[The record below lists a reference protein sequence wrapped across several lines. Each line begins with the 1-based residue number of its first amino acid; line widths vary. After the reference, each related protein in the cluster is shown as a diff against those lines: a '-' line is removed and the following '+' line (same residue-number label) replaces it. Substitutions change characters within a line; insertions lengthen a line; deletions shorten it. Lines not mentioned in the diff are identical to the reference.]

1 MTIYGYARCST
12 DESKQDVK
20 RQVNELLSKYDI
32 AKDNMFFEYESG
44 AKDDRKQFNKML
56 KQLQQGDTVVTTEV
70 SRLTR
75 STKHLCEVI
84 ELAKERHIKL
94 IIGDFI
100 VDCSK
105 GELDPMT
112 DGMIK
117 MMGVF
122 AEMERNM
129 TRARV
134 KSGLAHARAKGVKLG
149 RPSITIEDL
158 PNSFLKHYP
167 KTLLPKGHENRLTMS
182 DVIKLCDISRQT
194 AYNYKA
200 IYDQVYG
207 TNNKQSQATQSS
219 DDNTITPQVNTKLH
233 KITERANALALTV
246 AAYDEGIENVSLK
259 QLDEVLNQL
268 EFGSGDVKVSI
279 RRKQYVVEVV
289 IDDNELYL
297 HLLTR
302 DYYKNKYGYDIYEE
316 EHLEELENRMN
327 NV

>member
-32 AKDNMFFEYESG
+32 SKGNMFFEYESG
-44 AKDDRKQFNKML
+44 AKDDRKQFNRML
-56 KQLQQGDTVVTTEV
+56 KQLQQGDCVVTTEV

-84 ELAKERHIKL
+84 ELAKEKHIKL

-134 KSGLAHARAKGVKLG
+134 KSGMAHARAKGVKLG
-149 RPSITIEDL
+149 RPTLTIEDL

-200 IYDQVYG
+200 IYDDVYG
-207 TNNKQSQATQSS
+207 TNNKQSQVTQSS
-219 DDNTITPQVNTKLH
+219 DANNVATTPKANTKLH
-233 KITERANALALTV
+233 KITERANALGLTIGL
-246 AAYDEGIENVSLK
+246 YDESIENMSLK
-259 QLDEVLNQL
+259 QLDEVLDQL
-268 EFGSGDVKVSI
+268 EFGTGDVLISI
-279 RRKQYVVEVV
+279 RRKQYVLEVV
-289 IDDNELYL
+289 IDANELDL
-297 HLLTR
+297 HLLSR
-302 DYYKNKYGYDIYEE
+302 EEYENKYGRDVYEE
-316 EHLEELENRMN
+316 EH
-327 NV
+327 

>member
-32 AKDNMFFEYESG
+32 SKGNMFFEYESG
-44 AKDDRKQFNKML
+44 AKDDRKQFNRML
-56 KQLQQGDTVVTTEV
+56 KQLQQGDCVVTTEV

-84 ELAKERHIKL
+84 ELAKEKHIKL

-134 KSGLAHARAKGVKLG
+134 KSGMAHARAKGVKLG
-149 RPSITIEDL
+149 RPTLTIEDL

-200 IYDQVYG
+200 IYDDVYG
-207 TNNKQSQATQSS
+207 TNNKQSQVTQSS
-219 DDNTITPQVNTKLH
+219 DANNVATTPKANTKLH
-233 KITERANALALTV
+233 KITERANALGLTIGL
-246 AAYDEGIENVSLK
+246 YDESIENMSLK
-259 QLDEVLNQL
+259 QLDAVLDQL
-268 EFGSGDVKVSI
+268 EFGTGDVLISI
-279 RRKQYVVEVV
+279 RRKQYVLEVV
-289 IDDNELYL
+289 IDANELDL
-297 HLLTR
+297 HLLSR
-302 DYYKNKYGYDIYEE
+302 EEYENKYGRDVYEE
-316 EHLEELENRMN
+316 EH
-327 NV
+327 

>member
-32 AKDNMFFEYESG
+32 SKGNMFFEYESG
-44 AKDDRKQFNKML
+44 AKDDRKQFNRML
-56 KQLQQGDTVVTTEV
+56 KQLQQGDCVVTTEV

-84 ELAKERHIKL
+84 ELAKEKHIKL

-134 KSGLAHARAKGVKLG
+134 KSGMAHARAKGVKLG
-149 RPSITIEDL
+149 RPTLTIEDL

-200 IYDQVYG
+200 IYDDVYG
-207 TNNKQSQATQSS
+207 TNNKQSQVAQPSDSNKVATR
-219 DDNTITPQVNTKLH
+219 PQANTKLH
-233 KITERANALALTV
+233 KIKQQAKELGLTLSI
-246 AAYDEGIENVSLK
+246 YDEGIEKISYK
-259 QLDEVLNQL
+259 QLDEVLDQL
-268 EFGSGDVKVSI
+268 RFGTGDVKVSI
-279 RRKQYVVEVV
+279 GRKQYVVEVE
-289 IDDNELYL
+289 IDNQELDLYL
-297 HLLTR
+297 LSR
-302 DYYKNKYGYDIYEE
+302 EDYESKYGCDLYDEE
-316 EHLEELENRMN
+316 Y
-327 NV
+327 

>member
-1 MTIYGYARCST
+1 MGTIYGYARCST
-12 DESKQDVK
+12 NESKQDVK
-20 RQVNELLSKYDI
+20 RQVNELLSKYDV

-44 AKDDRKQFNKML
+44 AKEDRKQFNRML
-56 KQLQQGDTVVTTEV
+56 KQLNQGDTVVTTEV

-75 STKHLCEVI
+75 STKQLCEVI
-84 ELAKERHIKL
+84 ELAKDKHIKL
-94 IIGDFI
+94 IIGDFV

-134 KSGLAHARAKGVKLG
+134 KSGMAHAKAKGVKLG
-149 RPSITIEDL
+149 RPTLTIEDL
-158 PNSFLKHYP
+158 PNSFIKHYP

-194 AYNYKA
+194 AYNYKT
-200 IYDQVYG
+200 IYDEVYS
-207 TNNKQSQATQSS
+207 TNNKQSQATKSTHQEEAK
-219 DDNTITPQVNTKLH
+219 VNTKLN
-233 KITERANALALTV
+233 KLQERANSLGLTITS
-246 AAYDEGIENVSLK
+246 YDNRIENVSYN
-259 QLDEVLNQL
+259 QLNEVLDQL
-268 EFGSGDVKVSI
+268 EFDSGDIKVSI
-279 RRKQYVVEVV
+279 KRKQYVIEVV
-289 IDDNELYL
+289 IDDNEIDL

-302 DYYKNKYGYDIYEE
+302 DEYENKYGRDLYEE
-316 EHLEELENRMN
+316 EH
-327 NV
+327 

>member
-32 AKDNMFFEYESG
+32 SKGNMFFEYESG
-44 AKDDRKQFNKML
+44 AKDDRKQFNRML
-56 KQLQQGDTVVTTEV
+56 KQLQQGDCVVTTEV

-84 ELAKERHIKL
+84 ELAKEKHIKL

-134 KSGLAHARAKGVKLG
+134 KSGMAHARAKGVKLG
-149 RPSITIEDL
+149 RPTLTIEDL

-200 IYDQVYG
+200 IYDEVYG
-207 TNNKQSQATQSS
+207 TNNKPSQATQSS
-219 DDNTITPQVNTKLH
+219 DGNNVDTTSQPNTKLH
-233 KITERANALALTV
+233 KITERANELGLTV
-246 AAYDEGIENVSLK
+246 VSYDESIENVSLK
-259 QLDEVLNQL
+259 QLDAVLDQL
-268 EFGSGDVKVSI
+268 EFGTGDIKVSI
-279 RRKQYVVEVV
+279 RRKQYVLEVV
-289 IDDNELYL
+289 IDDNELDL
-297 HLLTR
+297 HLLSR
-302 DYYKNKYGYDIYEE
+302 DDYKNKYGYDLYEE
-316 EHLEELENRMN
+316 EH
-327 NV
+327 

>member
-32 AKDNMFFEYESG
+32 SKGNMFFEYESG
-44 AKDDRKQFNKML
+44 AKDDRKQFNRML
-56 KQLQQGDTVVTTEV
+56 KLLQQGDVIATTEV

-84 ELAKERHIKL
+84 ELAKDKHIKL

-134 KSGLAHARAKGVKLG
+134 KSGMAHARAKGVKLG
-149 RPSITIEDL
+149 RPTLTIEDL

-200 IYDQVYG
+200 IYDEVYG
-207 TNNKQSQATQSS
+207 TNTKQLQVTQSS
-219 DDNTITPQVNTKLH
+219 DIENVVIKSQPNTKLH
-233 KITERANALALTV
+233 KITERANELGLTV
-246 AAYDEGIENVSLK
+246 ETYDEGK
-259 QLDEVLNQL
+259 
-268 EFGSGDVKVSI
+268 
-279 RRKQYVVEVV
+279 
-289 IDDNELYL
+289 
-297 HLLTR
+297 
-302 DYYKNKYGYDIYEE
+302 
-316 EHLEELENRMN
+316 
-327 NV
+327 

>member
-32 AKDNMFFEYESG
+32 SKRNMFFEYESG
-44 AKDDRKQFNKML
+44 VKDDRKQFNKML
-56 KQLQQGDTVVTTEV
+56 KLIQQGDVIATTEV

-84 ELAKERHIKL
+84 ELAKDKHIKL

-134 KSGLAHARAKGVKLG
+134 KSGMAHAKAKGVKLG
-149 RPSITIEDL
+149 RPTLTIEDL

-182 DVIKLCDISRQT
+182 DVIKICDISRQT
-194 AYNYKA
+194 AYNYKS
-200 IYDQVYG
+200 IYDEVYG
-207 TNNKQSQATQSS
+207 M
-219 DDNTITPQVNTKLH
+219 NTKL
-233 KITERANALALTV
+233 
-246 AAYDEGIENVSLK
+246 
-259 QLDEVLNQL
+259 Q
-268 EFGSGDVKVSI
+268 
-279 RRKQYVVEVV
+279 
-289 IDDNELYL
+289 
-297 HLLTR
+297 
-302 DYYKNKYGYDIYEE
+302 
-316 EHLEELENRMN
+316 N
-327 NV
+327 N

>member
-1 MTIYGYARCST
+1 MCIGMTIYGYARCST

-32 AKDNMFFEYESG
+32 SKGNMFFEYESG
-44 AKDDRKQFNKML
+44 ANDDRKQFNRML
-56 KQLQQGDTVVTTEV
+56 KQLQQGDCVVTTEV

-84 ELAKERHIKL
+84 ELAKEKHIKL

-129 TRARV
+129 IRARV
-134 KSGLAHARAKGVKLG
+134 KSGMAHARAKGIKLG
-149 RPSITIEDL
+149 RPTLTIEDL

-200 IYDQVYG
+200 IYDDVYG
-207 TNNKQSQATQSS
+207 LSLKQSQATQSS
-219 DDNTITPQVNTKLH
+219 DSNIAKDTPKAKAKLH
-233 KITERANALALTV
+233 KITECAKKLGLTV
-246 AAYDEGIENVSLK
+246 DIYDEGIENISY
-259 QLDEVLNQL
+259 NQL
-268 EFGSGDVKVSI
+268 NEILDQLQFGTGDVLVSI

-289 IDDNELYL
+289 IDNKELDVYL
-297 HLLTR
+297 LSR
-302 DYYKNKYGYDIYEE
+302 EDYENKYGYDIYDE
-316 EHLEELENRMN
+316 EH
-327 NV
+327 